1 MVTRS
6 QSYTGDTPWSLQ
18 HLGCGHQ
25 GTWVSLTQA
34 YILTARHRGLD
45 SSAVWLMREWIKFK
59 FGVFEE
65 LRGFAGDDLYSD
77 TYSVG
82 EDIRRTY
89 GCSEDSEAEEDNMF
103 CDEGQTLNMLA
114 PTKQNLLC
122 AGRTARDVIK
132 YVSVFL

>member
-1 MVTRS
+1 MRIVFNCVFTLVGLDLESGYESSGDILVTRS

-65 LRGFAGDDLYSD
+65 LRGFAGDDLYND

-82 EDIRRTY
+82 EDIRRMY
-89 GCSEDSEAEEDNMF
+89 GCSSKDSKEEDNMF
-103 CDEGQTLNMLA
+103 CEL
-114 PTKQNLLC
+114 
-122 AGRTARDVIK
+122 
-132 YVSVFL
+132 